1 MITDKDRTLLENQII
16 SGLFLY
22 EHFFLK
28 VYDFNP
34 NAEDLFC
41 DSANREIYITAIEYY
56 VEKGYPTAPDVF
68 TQLILRNAN
77 EDVKKH
83 FVTGPSQSEPTNDFK
98 VILKLIEDSIER
110 KSRKVIE
117 DTDKKQING
126 LEFATTIREEIDKV
140 LLDKYE
146 CYRKDNR
153 TNREKVNEV
162 LCSIQRTREGQAN
175 DYIPTGFTNLDSA
188 IIGIPKSH
196 LTTIASRPGM
206 GKTSLM
212 LQLKR
217 NMIAQGYKPL
227 IISLEMTS
235 DQLTIK
241 DLSAYSKID
250 SLKIES
256 GNINDAENLKITEAA
271 KLIYDD
277 NYFIED
283 DGVWTVEKIKATARR
298 YLIKQKIDIVFI
310 DYLTLLRFQNR
321 KDRFDLAIGELT
333 NSLREFAK
341 ETGLP
346 IVLLSQLNRD
356 CEKRID
362 KKPILSDLRESGSI
376 EQDSKTVLF
385 LFRPGYYSI
394 TADKLNDYFTT
405 EGDPLT
411 NEEYS
416 EIIVAKCRNGKTGTI
431 RLRYQKEIHLFENL
445 TKTGSGYN
453 NRYQSKSIKSYYE
466 SEQDPI

>member
-1 MITDKDRTLLENQII
+1 MRIYNYFLTFILVTLFASSVFSQSKKNE
-16 SGLFLY
+16 
-22 EHFFLK
+22 E
-28 VYDFNP
+28 
-34 NAEDLFC
+34 EDQSYGGMEIPGYV
-41 DSANREIYITAIEYY
+41 SANFSLTSGNI
-56 VEKGYPTAPDVF
+56 KGRHELD
-68 TQLILRNAN
+68 LL
-77 EDVKKH
+77 
-83 FVTGPSQSEPTNDFK
+83 
-98 VILKLIEDSIER
+98 
-110 KSRKVIE
+110 
-117 DTDKKQING
+117 
-126 LEFATTIREEIDKV
+126 V
-140 LLDKYE
+140 L
-146 CYRKDNR
+146 
-153 TNREKVNEV
+153 
-162 LCSIQRTREGQAN
+162 EGQAN

-235 DQLTIK
+235 DQLMIK

-283 DGVWTVEKIKATARR
+283 DGVWTAEKIKATSRR

-385 LFRPGYYSI
+385 LFRPEYYSM
-394 TADKLNDYFTT
+394 TADKLNDYYTI
-405 EGDPLT
+405 EGAPLT

-416 EIIVAKCRNGKTGTI
+416 EIIVAKCRNGKTGIT

-445 TKTGSGYN
+445 FGIGAENSVRQLKA
-453 NRYQSKSIKSYYE
+453 
-466 SEQDPI
+466 PAL